1 MATASARVTANV
13 YGQVFGQPPF
23 QGSNSQDAFSRLVVW
38 DSPTSM
44 SFPTTG
50 TIFHPVSPGQQVGN
64 TGNYIYSVI
73 EVQPTGL
80 NVEGDKFAS
89 NQSVATLATGSQIS

>member
-1 MATASARVTANV
+1 MAAAAHVTVNV
-13 YGQVFGQPPF
+13 YGQVFGKPPY
-23 QGSNSQDAFSRLVVW
+23 QGENSSDAFANFVVW

-64 TGNYIYSVI
+64 SSNYIYSVV
-73 EVQPTGL
+73 EVQATGL
-80 NVEGDKFAS
+80 NVEGNKFAS
-89 NQSVATLATGSQIS
+89 NQSVATLATNAG

>member
-13 YGQVFGQPPF
+13 YGMAEGGPPY
-23 QGSNSQDAFSRLVVW
+23 GTGLSSPTRVIPW

-50 TIFHPVSPGQQVGN
+50 TIFHPVSPGIRVGD
-64 TGNYIYSVI
+64 TSNYIYSII

-80 NVEGDKFAS
+80 TTPGHGPKYIS